1 MATVGISLSVDQ
13 TELRELQTSLGKVF
27 TNSEKTQILKRAL
40 TKAIAPVL
48 ARLKQLTPLGPTGNL
63 QRAATSKIIGYS
75 RSGNAVALVGFR
87 RAAKEKFATL
97 AGGTVGIGPDRA
109 FHQWWLENGTKQ
121 RQVSTPA
128 DKPYTRKAHQR
139 RMKSGVVAEVQT
151 HEVARQGGY
160 IASSFR
166 RLGNFGKF
174 LPTPRP
180 PRGEKGHRVQT
191 DPAYPNAYFK
201 KSSTPITI
209 PPMPVGGSTGQPPLQ
224 TAWDQTST
232 TAAEILQRE
241 LRISLESALNA
252 LTRSATG
259 SVDL

>member
-13 TELRELQTSLGKVF
+13 TELRELQTALGKVF

-40 TKAIAPVL
+40 EKAVAPVL
-48 ARLKQLTPLGPTGNL
+48 ARLQQITPLGPTGNL
-63 QRAATSKIIGYS
+63 QRAATSKVIGYS
-75 RSGNAVALVGFR
+75 RSGNAVAVVGFR
-87 RAAKEKFATL
+87 RAGKGKFATL
-97 AGGTVGIGPDRA
+97 EGGTVGIGPDRA
-109 FHQWWLENGTKQ
+109 FHQWWLENGTKD

-160 IASSFR
+160 IASSFK
-166 RLGNFGKF
+166 RLGKYDF

-180 PRGEKGHRVQT
+180 PKGEKGHRVQT

-224 TAWDQTST
+224 TAWDQTQS

-241 LRISLESALNA
+241 LRISLEDALDA
-252 LTRSATG
+252 LTRSASG
-259 SVDL
+259 SINL